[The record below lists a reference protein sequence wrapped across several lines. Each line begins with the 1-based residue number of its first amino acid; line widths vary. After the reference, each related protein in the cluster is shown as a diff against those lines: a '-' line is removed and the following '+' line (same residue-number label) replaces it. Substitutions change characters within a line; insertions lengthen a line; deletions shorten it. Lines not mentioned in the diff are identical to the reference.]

1 MTDFRHTTTVSWSG
15 TGNSTF
21 GGTLVDTG
29 DAEDNREVV
38 IASSTEQQVD
48 IAWVRARLQH
58 LFIMADQNLS
68 IATNQAATGTPGD
81 TLAVVANYPVSY
93 SRSAG
98 QTVPMNSAD
107 VTALFVT
114 NATSSSATLRIR
126 ILKDSTV

>member
-48 IAWVRARLQH
+48 IAWVRSRLQH
-58 LFIMADQNLS
+58 LFVMCDQNVS
-68 IATNQAATGTPGD
+68 IATNAAATGSPGD
-81 TLAVVANYPVSY
+81 TIAVVANYPISY

-98 QTVPMNSAD
+98 QAQPAPTAD
-107 VTALFVT
+107 VTSLFVT

-126 ILKDSTV
+126 VLKDATV

>member
-1 MTDFRHTTTVSWSG
+1 MTDFRHTTTVAWSG

-29 DAEDNREVV
+29 DAEDNREISVL
-38 IASSTEQQVD
+38 ASTEQQVD

-58 LFIMADQNLS
+58 LFIQSDQNLTVN
-68 IATNQAATGTPGD
+68 TNAAATGSPGD
-81 TLAVVANYPVSY
+81 TINVVANYPISY

-98 QTVPMNSAD
+98 QAVPANSAD
-107 VTALFVT
+107 VTSIFVL
-114 NATSSSATLRIR
+114 NATSATATLKIR